1 MARND
6 FYLTYKYTGNTVKVL
21 VRNEKSNN
29 IIAENGEIDTHN
41 SGVYFEVDIY
51 DALRM
56 SVGKPWSLDKIKF
69 VITSVEEQKEHIL
82 FNMCNEQI
90 KVTVDVMLTPFND
103 LLFDCQWENVSQ
115 DTLKDLM
122 LGIAIPARSH
132 HNLKVIIPPVVDLYG
147 VNENGELSGEHINN
161 GGYVAE
167 EHRLT
172 LPVVSVANM
181 KHSSCTNMAIFSLPS
196 RFKTVSSWSLGF
208 VKQEGTFYMLLLSGT
223 VMYEGQKDKILADK
237 TSVVEYD
244 RGYFDLA
251 PGETVS
257 KKFFVSGWRDSRD
270 KNEITNLLDKCYNIY
285 RPKGLQTVPVNDYIK
300 YKRTALVNRFYDDGV
315 SVGYT
320 RMLSLTNTVEN
331 NVESSYSESSA
342 DWTIENLRAAWCD
355 AAASLTSGDR
365 EGIIRAKKCIEFFVK
380 SSPVSKRGLR
390 QLYYNKQDQTWRYS
404 RKGDVILS
412 DEFGRLL
419 CYIADII
426 LLFKQYFLEVPEE
439 WMSLLIDGCNFLCTK
454 RRFNKTGLYPEFWNA
469 DGSVGSKDKS
479 SSGMT
484 CICAL
489 SRAYKITR
497 NNKYLRYASN
507 CLFRYYDAV
516 IETNTPFYEKKKF
529 YEIRDCSKIS
539 YANFIV
545 AAMDCFESTD
555 DERCLKAALSA
566 SEWLAL
572 YVNVIG
578 YPLKS
583 ESKLGKTNIDTVG
596 SSIIS
601 SNEQCCDWLFPYY
614 ELKILAD
621 ETDNA
626 IVKKVYEITTGY
638 AFQQFATD
646 NVQYGY
652 FANGE
657 QPHYVYNTNWSHE
670 LKRDEWRG
678 GCSDVNDLSNL
689 CWNLKQALKLQAR
702 DKRIQKEY

>member
-29 IIAENGEIDTHN
+29 IIAKNGEIDTYN

-56 SVGKPWSLDKIKF
+56 SVGRPWSLDRIKF
-69 VITSVEEQKEHIL
+69 VITSVDEQKEHII
-82 FNMCNEQI
+82 FNMCNERI
-90 KVTVDVMLTPFND
+90 KVVVDVMLTPFND

-122 LGIAIPARSH
+122 LGIAIPAQSH
-132 HNLKVIIPPVVDLYG
+132 HNLKVIIPPVVNLHG

-208 VKQEGTFYMLLLSGT
+208 VKQENTFYMLLLSGT
-223 VMYEGQKDKILADK
+223 VMYEGKKDMVLANK
-237 TSVVEYD
+237 TSVVEYG

-270 KNEITNLLDKCYNIY
+270 KNEITNLLGKCYNIY
-285 RPKGLQTVPVNDYIK
+285 RPKGLQTVPINDYIK
-300 YKRTALVNRFYDDGV
+300 FKRTALVNRFYDDGV
-315 SVGYT
+315 CVGYT
-320 RMLSLTNTVEN
+320 RLLNAVNAQEN
-331 NVESSYSESSA
+331 EPVQSYSEHSA

-365 EGIIRAKKCIEFFVK
+365 EGILRAKKCIEFFIR

-390 QLYYNKQDQTWRYS
+390 KLYFDAQDNTWKNS
-404 RKGDVILS
+404 SKGDVIPS

-426 LLFKQYFLEVPEE
+426 LLFKQYFLEVPDE
-439 WMSLLIDGCNFLCTK
+439 WMSLLTDGCNFLCTK
-454 RRFNKTGLYPEFWNA
+454 RRFNKTGLYPEFWLA
-469 DGSVGSKDKS
+469 DGNIGSKDKS
-479 SSGMT
+479 SSGMN

-507 CLFRYYDAV
+507 CLFKYYDAV
-516 IETNTPFYEKKKF
+516 IEKNSLFYEKKKF
-529 YEIRDCSKIS
+529 YEISDCNKIS
-539 YANFIV
+539 YVNFII
-545 AAMDCFESTD
+545 AAMDCFESID
-555 DERCLKAALSA
+555 DERFLKAALSA

-578 YPLKS
+578 YPLKAD
-583 ESKLGKTNIDTVG
+583 SKLDKTDIYTVG

-601 SNEQCCDWLFPYY
+601 SKEQCCDWLFPYY

-621 ETDNA
+621 ETDDA
-626 IVKKVYEITTGY
+626 LVKKVQEIAYGY
-638 AFQQFATD
+638 ALQQFATEG
-646 NVQYGY
+646 VEYGY
-652 FANGE
+652 LAVGE

-670 LKRDEWRG
+670 LNRDEWRG
-678 GCSDVNDLSNL
+678 GCSDVNDLSTL
-689 CWNLKQALKLQAR
+689 CWNLKQAIKLQTR
-702 DKRIQKEY
+702 NKRIHEEY